1 MNNNKETGRNPIDF
15 APRNGFQEP
24 KNVPDV
30 PMWQRQGRRTADLG
44 TIDKSARKLAERQ
57 ALNRSATETNASQE
71 LAPEMSQLLE
81 PLPIRNPHKELTPL
95 QERLRE
101 QALEELSKP
110 RDRDVSNA

>member
-15 APRNGFQEP
+15 APRNEFQEP

-30 PMWQRQGRRTADLG
+30 PMWQKQGRTSANPG
-44 TIDKSARKLAERQ
+44 AIDKSVRKQAERR
-57 ALNRSATETNASQE
+57 ALNTWATQTNASHE
-71 LAPEMSQLLE
+71 LSPEMSQLLE